1 MYKTITIRKSFD
13 FRNNRKV
20 QFHSSK
26 ADDVKILSEKE
37 MKVTVCD
44 DETIWFSLYWWRT
57 RCYTYND
64 FENERIYILRPT
76 ILDYRLAIIFTLF
89 VFIVVFMCRYN
100 PSYIWLAYVLLAVSV
115 IVLAVNVF
123 MRSKMMRLESFEK
136 D

>member
-89 VFIVVFMCRYN
+89 VFSVVFMCRYN